1 MITGSLSFPFP
12 FSGAANFSRAF
23 VFVAK
28 IHFGGSFASL
38 LKVAKAA
45 SECRRALITKTRGL
59 PAFFLL
65 NLEKV
70 HPRMA
75 GL

>member
-23 VFVAK
+23 LFVAK

-38 LKVAKAA
+38 FKVTIESHSTLWHEMEINK
-45 SECRRALITKTRGL
+45 
-59 PAFFLL
+59 
-65 NLEKV
+65 
-70 HPRMA
+70 M
-75 GL
+75 